1 MRFALKAACSESL
14 FLAAY
19 YSDSNEAIWT
29 RELDD
34 AGSYSTLERVI
45 TVVNTLDKEVE
56 IIPVCG

>member
-19 YSDSNEAIWT
+19 YSDSKEAVWT

-45 TVVNTLDKEVE
+45 SVLNTIDKELE
-56 IIPVCG
+56 IIPVRC